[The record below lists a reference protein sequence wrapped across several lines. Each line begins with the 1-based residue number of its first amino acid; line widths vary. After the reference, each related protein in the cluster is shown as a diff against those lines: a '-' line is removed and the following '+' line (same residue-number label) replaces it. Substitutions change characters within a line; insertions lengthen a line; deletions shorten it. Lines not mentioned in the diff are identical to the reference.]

1 MQLTNLDWNHVIGNE
16 ERNLF
21 KVLKDLKVFKA
32 FIKKYQNTYKTF
44 WKEFEKQSDILKSL
58 VKFWKF

>member
-32 FIKKYQNTYKTF
+32 FIEKYQNTYKTF
-44 WKEFEKQSDILKSL
+44 WKEFEKQSDILKS
-58 VKFWKF
+58 